1 MNLIDVLD
9 MYAMLHDS
17 DDLTLLLHDYVLD
30 ERINRDTFNKIIIKE
45 LGAMTPYVTDSKLF
59 KFALETFFNKWN
71 YNIGKLIDTMY
82 YEYDPIGNKDMN
94 RTLNE
99 SEHRESTADI
109 DNTDTYTTNTD
120 NTEERKVSAYDAST
134 YQPKEH
140 NKVDNDVDHSGE
152 TTSDIQ
158 SDVDTQHHL
167 GERNKGKDGDSS
179 YQELIQQ
186 ERELSEFNIYTWIL
200 KQMRRELFL
209 LVY

>member
-1 MNLIDVLD
+1 
-9 MYAMLHDS
+9 MYAMENDS
-17 DDLTLLLHDYVLD
+17 DDLMLMLQDYTLDN
-30 ERINRDTFNKIIIKE
+30 RINRDNFNRIIIKE
-45 LGAMTPYVTDSKLF
+45 LGAMRPLVTNTKVF
-59 KFALETFFNKWN
+59 KFSLEAFFNKWN

-82 YEYDPIGNKDMN
+82 YEYDPIGNKDLN
-94 RTLNE
+94 RKLNE

-109 DNTDTYTTNTD
+109 DNTDTYDTNTD
-120 NTEERKVSAYDAST
+120 STDTLEVSAYDST
-134 YQPKEH
+134 SYQPKQKETI
-140 NKVDNDVDHSGE
+140 DNDVHHSGE

-167 GERNKGKDGDSS
+167 GESTKGKDGNSS